1 MDNHLRQL
9 FGSRLTSVIFVLDY
23 VIIGFE
29 GGRALTLLL
38 WPTIYKDAQ
47 RSVSGMAEY
56 RDALCS
62 FIGAL
67 VTSAMIDST
76 KLMITFGVDTL
87 TVSLEESTPSGER
100 VIMTGPDNLLAVW

>member
-1 MDNHLRQL
+1 
-9 FGSRLTSVIFVLDY
+9 
-23 VIIGFE
+23 
-29 GGRALTLLL
+29 
-38 WPTIYKDAQ
+38 
-47 RSVSGMAEY
+47 MAEY